1 MGLAGGFAWLQ
12 CPLSP
17 VPGSRVSFGLQLEK
31 ASPKVQAKSRLFILL
46 LIVTLSSF
54 LLCTLELGSPESSK
68 VAAL

>member
-1 MGLAGGFAWLQ
+1 MAAVPSFPPCREAGLVL
-12 CPLSP
+12 
-17 VPGSRVSFGLQLEK
+17 VSSWKRHLL
-31 ASPKVQAKSRLFILL
+31 KSRFIPL